1 MFSQA
6 TMIVDGTDCPCELK
20 ERTYGELSGQ
30 YRSYKLGAAALRT
43 QVAILANRII
53 CFVSHSVPASM
64 HDKRHLDES
73 GLLELLAHLEKILAD
88 LGYVGVRQAILGF
101 KRPAGGIISH
111 LVTTTELISV
121 INQICISNFR

>member
-1 MFSQA
+1 MLSPEERARVAHDNFPAMFSQA

-53 CFVSHSVPASM
+53 CFVSHSVPALRVASSVEALVNSLRGTERALAQVAQDRKATFNM
-64 HDKRHLDES
+64 R
-73 GLLELLAHLEKILAD
+73 LLAKK
-88 LGYVGVRQAILGF
+88 F
-101 KRPAGGIISH
+101 KSCGS
-111 LVTTTELISV
+111 
-121 INQICISNFR
+121 